1 MLDKILCTYSESWM
15 CLAMQIVRG
24 SCKVMTALF
33 LVMLVLIFAGA
44 DRMVYLQS
52 VVAGFLCNAIELFL
66 FKCIQSYETL
76 EPWNTDISFLQGS
89 EWGDN
94 WSSRKVIITKA
105 AAANASRKEQG
116 EIAPCISQEA
126 GREAQIFCQRNT
138 NATTQFIAHTW
149 CNTFPAKVCCC
160 SDLCQT

>member
-1 MLDKILCTYSESWM
+1 
-15 CLAMQIVRG
+15 MQIVRG

-76 EPWNTDISFLQGS
+76 EP
-89 EWGDN
+89 
-94 WSSRKVIITKA
+94 
-105 AAANASRKEQG
+105 
-116 EIAPCISQEA
+116 
-126 GREAQIFCQRNT
+126 
-138 NATTQFIAHTW
+138 
-149 CNTFPAKVCCC
+149 
-160 SDLCQT
+160 